1 MNEQIYMSLAEGL
14 RQVAMAEARGYIANA
29 DDVED
34 VAQEV
39 MLRLWEKRAEIQNDS
54 KMLRAYVA
62 TMARNV
68 CKDRQ
73 KVKRRH
79 PLLRFLWVTKD
90 DDEDVY
96 EIPSHD
102 TPHKRMEATESITV
116 YRQAL
121 KRLPYNWQKILVMRG
136 EEEMS
141 YTEIAHILGT
151 TESSVRGTLSK
162 AKKKILELIKQNI

>member
-1 MNEQIYMSLAEGL
+1 MNEQVFISLAEGL
-14 RQVAMAEARGYIANA
+14 RQIAMVEARGYIANA

-73 KVKRRH
+73 KVDRRH
-79 PLLRFLWVTKD
+79 PLLRFLWISKD
-90 DDEDVY
+90 DVEQVY
-96 EIPSHD
+96 EIPSYD
-102 TPHKRMEATESITV
+102 TPHMRMEVIESVMV

-121 KRLPYNWQKILVMRG
+121 NQLPYNWQKILVMRG
-136 EEEMS
+136 EDEMS
-141 YTEIAHILGT
+141 YTEIAQILGT
-151 TESSVRGTLSK
+151 SESSVRGILSK
-162 AKKKILELIKQNI
+162 AKKKMLELIKQNI

>member
-1 MNEQIYMSLAEGL
+1 MNEQVFISLAEGL
-14 RQVAMAEARGYIANA
+14 RQVAMVEARGYIANA

-73 KVKRRH
+73 KVDRRH
-79 PLLRFLWVTKD
+79 PLLRFLWISKD
-90 DDEDVY
+90 DVEQVY

-102 TPHKRMEATESITV
+102 TPHKRMEVIESVMV

-121 KRLPYNWQKILVMRG
+121 NQLPYNWQKILVMRG
-136 EEEMS
+136 EDEMS
-141 YTEIAHILGT
+141 YTEIAQILGT
-151 TESSVRGTLSK
+151 SESSVRGILSK
-162 AKKKILELIKQNI
+162 AKKKMLELIKQNI

>member
-1 MNEQIYMSLAEGL
+1 MNEQVFISLAEGL
-14 RQVAMAEARGYIANA
+14 RQVAMVEARGYIADA

-73 KVKRRH
+73 KVDRRH
-79 PLLRFLWVTKD
+79 PLLRFLWISKD
-90 DDEDVY
+90 DVEQVY
-96 EIPSHD
+96 EIPSYD
-102 TPHKRMEATESITV
+102 TPHKRMEVIESVMV

-121 KRLPYNWQKILVMRG
+121 NQLPYNWQKILVMRG
-136 EEEMS
+136 EDEMS
-141 YTEIAHILGT
+141 YTEIAQILGT
-151 TESSVRGTLSK
+151 SESSVRGILSK
-162 AKKKILELIKQNI
+162 AKKKMLELIKQNI

>member
-1 MNEQIYMSLAEGL
+1 MNEQVYISLAEGL
-14 RQVAMAEARGYIANA
+14 RQVAMTEARGYIANA

-39 MLRLWEKRAEIQNDS
+39 MLRLWEKRAEIQSDS

-90 DDEDVY
+90 DDEEVY
-96 EIPSHD
+96 EIPSYD
-102 TPHKRMEATESITV
+102 TPHKRMEATESVTV

-121 KRLPYNWQKILVMRG
+121 KRLPYNWQKIL
-136 EEEMS
+136 EEVANVLE
-141 YTEIAHILGT
+141 EIAEENYEREIDMAKYK
-151 TESSVRGTLSK
+151 RKK
-162 AKKKILELIKQNI
+162 ADELILFCYERMKG